1 MEMYLFTTYRG
12 IGLTLT
18 NHPKN
23 DFFPGRRE
31 PLKFSGNKRAV
42 GHLDPVIRL
51 FLQLPQCFTAW
62 TNENDL
68 GVECLLA
75 SLTSEPIQR
84 RQ

>member
-42 GHLDPVIRL
+42 GHLDPVIDYFCNCR
-51 FLQLPQCFTAW
+51 
-62 TNENDL
+62 N
-68 GVECLLA
+68 A
-75 SLTSEPIQR
+75 SLLEQMRMT
-84 RQ
+84 